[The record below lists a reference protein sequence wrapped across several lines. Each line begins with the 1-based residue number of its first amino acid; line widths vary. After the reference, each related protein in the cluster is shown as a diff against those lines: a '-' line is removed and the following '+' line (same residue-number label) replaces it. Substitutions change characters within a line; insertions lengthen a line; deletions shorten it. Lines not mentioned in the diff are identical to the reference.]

1 VERPPHP
8 DPLHSPSK
16 TGVNA
21 LMASGERGK
30 KVGANMLF
38 LDAPGL
44 ADGFVRP
51 LLAPAH
57 LLSLIG
63 LGLLAGRAS
72 LPALIAIAAGFVVGL
87 AGGLGAIAWG
97 IGETP
102 ANDALF
108 AAAGACGA
116 LAALAAPIPVRAAAW
131 AALIIGCAVG
141 LDSPPEAISLGEAV
155 LTLVGTGCG
164 AVAGLVLMTAA
175 AALIRSAGWSIALRV
190 AGSWLAAIAVLVLAL
205 RWRG

>member
-1 VERPPHP
+1 
-8 DPLHSPSK
+8 
-16 TGVNA
+16 
-21 LMASGERGK
+21 
-30 KVGANMLF
+30 MLL
-38 LDAPGL
+38 LDGPGL
-44 ADGFVRP
+44 AAGFVHP

-72 LPALIAIAAGFVVGL
+72 LPVLIAIAAGFVVGL

-102 ANDALF
+102 ANDVLF

-116 LAALAAPIPVRAAAW
+116 LGAIGVPIPVWAAAP
-131 AALIIGCAVG
+131 AALIIGGAVG
-141 LDSPPEAISLGEAV
+141 LDSPPEAISLREAA

-164 AVAGLVLMTAA
+164 AVAGLVLTTAA
-175 AALIRSAGWSIALRV
+175 AALIRSAGWFIVLRV